1 MAIWELL
8 AMRFIEAGCEVIL
21 HCNGTLSE
29 RTQVAQPAGE
39 MSDIAQKRAIRA
51 VKMRK
56 TPDMIDIAVLD
67 AKLKALLSGGALAQ

>member
-1 MAIWELL
+1 
-8 AMRFIEAGCEVIL
+8 MRFIEAGCEVIL